1 MSLSIEVSGSI
12 HHIAETVFVTD
23 KFSKRE
29 FVIHISDEKNAKYDD
44 YLQLQ
49 MTGDNC
55 DKLTG
60 LLFGDKVKCQVN
72 VRGREWEKKDGS
84 GKAYFNTLE
93 AWKIEVVEKV
103 ATQQEMPEMP
113 QQATAEKQPQ
123 PQTEAADGD
132 LPF

>member
-1 MSLSIEVSGSI
+1 MSINIEVSGTI

-29 FVIHISDEKNAKYDD
+29 FVIHIQDEKNSKYDD

-55 DKLTG
+55 DRLNG
-60 LLFGDKVKCQVN
+60 LLFGDKIKAQVN
-72 VRGREWEKKDGS
+72 LRGREWEKKDGS

-93 AWKIEVVEKV
+93 AWKIEVVEK
-103 ATQQEMPEMP
+103 AQQEQAAMPEMA
-113 QQATAEKQPQ
+113 QQAAQT
-123 PQTEAADGD
+123 QTEPDGN

>member
-29 FVIHISDEKNAKYDD
+29 FVIHIQDEKNAKYDD

-55 DKLTG
+55 DKLIG

-93 AWKIEVVEKV
+93 AWKIEVVEKA
-103 ATQQEMPEMP
+103 ATQEAKTYYTPPTYQE
-113 QQATAEKQPQ
+113 ATP
-123 PQTEAADGD
+123 PTTTEEQD

>member
-44 YLQLQ
+44 FIQLQ
-49 MTGDNC
+49 MTMDNC
-55 DKLTG
+55 DKLNG

-103 ATQQEMPEMP
+103 QQEAKTYYTPPTYQEATQPTTMEEQ
-113 QQATAEKQPQ
+113 
-123 PQTEAADGD
+123 D

>member
-1 MSLSIEVSGSI
+1 MSINIEITGKI

-29 FVIHISDEKNAKYDD
+29 FVLHIEDEKNSKYDD
-44 YLQLQ
+44 FIQLQ
-49 MTGDNC
+49 MTMDNC
-55 DKLTG
+55 DRLNG
-60 LLFGDKVKCQVN
+60 LHFGDKVKVQVN

-93 AWKIEVVEKV
+93 AWKIEVVEQNQPV
-103 ATQQEMPEMP
+103 PIPAAQQP
-113 QQATAEKQPQ
+113 QQKPEIV
-123 PQTEAADGD
+123 DNN